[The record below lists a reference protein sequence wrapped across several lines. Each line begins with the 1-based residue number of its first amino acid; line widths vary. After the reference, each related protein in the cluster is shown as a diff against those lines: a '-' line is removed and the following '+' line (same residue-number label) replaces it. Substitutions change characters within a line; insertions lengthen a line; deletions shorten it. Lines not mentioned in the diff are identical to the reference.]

1 MGAMTAAERA
11 RYETLRVKLEK
22 AVVSVVELRNGYA
35 FRLALRGIGL
45 LELEEWMRYEKRCC
59 SFFELEIEAEG
70 EDASLMLTGPE
81 GVKAFIRAEFVALKI
96 G

>member
-1 MGAMTAAERA
+1 
-11 RYETLRVKLEK
+11 
-22 AVVSVVELRNGYA
+22 
-35 FRLALRGIGL
+35 L